1 MNRPAPRGALWAL
14 LAGNFVIGTGVM
26 VVPGTLNEI
35 STSLAVT
42 VATAGQLI
50 TVAAVKVIGAIL
62 VGALL
67 VIPAAA
73 ARLLSQSL
81 KGFFWCSVLIATVST
96 LCGILAPIVFDLPIP
111 SGAAIILVSGI
122 AFALAAIARGVVP
135 SLKGNLG

>member
-1 MNRPAPRGALWAL
+1 M
-14 LAGNFVIGTGVM
+14 T
-26 VVPGTLNEI
+26 
-35 STSLAVT
+35 
-42 VATAGQLI
+42 LI
-50 TVAAVKVIGAIL
+50 TVAAVKSRRDSGRC
-62 VGALL
+62 
-67 VIPAAA
+67 PAGDSSAA

-111 SGAAIILVSGI
+111 SGAAIILVAGI

>member
-1 MNRPAPRGALWAL
+1 L
-14 LAGNFVIGTGVM
+14 FVI
-26 VVPGTLNEI
+26 L
-35 STSLAVT
+35 VT
-42 VATAGQLI
+42 LI

-81 KGFFWCSVLIATVST
+81 KGFFWVSVVIATLST
-96 LCGILAPIVFDLPIP
+96 LCGILLPIIFDLPIP
-111 SGAAIILVSGI
+111 SGAAIILVAGI
-122 AFALAAIARGVVP
+122 AFAFAAIARGTVP

>member
-1 MNRPAPRGALWAL
+1 
-14 LAGNFVIGTGVM
+14 
-26 VVPGTLNEI
+26 
-35 STSLAVT
+35 
-42 VATAGQLI
+42 
-50 TVAAVKVIGAIL
+50 VAAVKVIGAIL

-111 SGAAIILVSGI
+111 SGAAIILVAGI
-122 AFALAAIARGVVP
+122 GFALAAIARGVVP